1 MIKLTLAEKF
11 MQKTGKTGFYNIMPI
26 SNLESVLKKGILSY
40 DQAISMPHS
49 SVAMDEIQSR
59 RNNVCVPNG
68 MKLHKYANVYLD
80 ARNPMLFKRK
90 EEDVCV
96 LKISL
101 DILDLPNVVVADRN
115 ASSNYARFIEPQHAF
130 DVLNFDLIYAQYWID
145 DDPLEYIKRK
155 AFKCAEILVPQC
167 IAPEFIIA
175 VAVRNEQDEERVIST
190 GFNKKI
196 YVDKYLFFEQGGAI

>member
-1 MIKLTLAEKF
+1 

-40 DQAISMPHS
+40 DQAVSMPHS

-68 MKLHKYANVYLD
+68 MKLHKYANVYFD
-80 ARNPMLFKRK
+80 ARNPMLYKRK
-90 EEDVCV
+90 EDDVCV

-115 ASSNYARFIEPQHAF
+115 ASSNYARFVEPQYAF
-130 DVLNFDLIYAQYWID
+130 DVLNIDLIYAQYWLD
-145 DDPLEYIKRK
+145 AEPLEYIKRK

-175 VAVRNEQDEERVIST
+175 VAVRNEQDKERVMSN

-196 YVDKYLFFEQGGAI
+196 YVDKHLFFEQ